1 MQIETGT
8 PVGERPSGRSW
19 EKESL
24 TAVVKFILETH
35 HVYTRSAIAMLPP
48 LAAKVRGRHGDAH
61 PQTVVVERLVTRL
74 VGDLG
79 PHLMK
84 EEQILFPYVL
94 SLEAGA
100 RAGDSC
106 FGTVRNPIQVM
117 LREHEAVEEILGELR
132 AVTANYALPSDA
144 CDSFRTLYSG
154 LEDFEADLHQH
165 IRLENDVLFPGA
177 IALETTG

>member
-8 PVGERPSGRSW
+8 PVGERPFGRSW

-35 HVYTRSAIAMLPP
+35 HVYTRSAIATLPP

-61 PQTVVVERLVTRL
+61 PETVVVERLVTRL
-74 VGDLG
+74 VEDLE

-100 RAGDSC
+100 QTDSC
-106 FGTVRNPIQVM
+106 FGTVRNPIRVM
-117 LREHEAVEEILGELR
+117 LGEHEAVEGILGELR
-132 AVTANYALPSDA
+132 AVTGSYALPSDA
-144 CDSFRTLYSG
+144 CESFQALYTG
-154 LEDFEADLHQH
+154 LEDFEADLHRH
-165 IRLENDVLFPGA
+165 IRIENDILFPGA